1 MPYGLRVA
9 DEVTLEVFGGKL
21 RVKDSGLDVSKLAEA
36 ATQTASASFVATH
49 NNRPVLLL
57 GADSSSHQSNTVTP
71 IQAGIRVGQ
80 LLTVILVSNPSSQY
94 VIINDS
100 GNTQLNGRWY
110 VGASGVGLGSWLKVC
125 WDGSVWK
132 EVGRGPGGISASGT
146 VTHAEG
152 RGTNASG
159 SYAHA
164 EGSLNIAS
172 GDMGSHAEGSSCT
185 ASGLSAHAEGGSC
198 VASGD
203 RSHAQGSTCTASG
216 NRAHAEGGATTADGD
231 YSHAQGLYAK
241 ASRYGEYAQA
251 SGRFAA
257 DGDAQFTRSILR
269 NVTWDTS
276 WKELF
281 LDGASARWTLDD
293 EFSYACMITIAARMN
308 TGGAQ
313 CAHFTRRLTIER
325 TNGTV
330 TLRSGPAYVYGDHN
344 PNGDYSI
351 RITADD
357 INKSLKLEVKHDDG
371 ISAKDV
377 RWVSV
382 IEAVEIECMQA
393 APPP

>member
-1 MPYGLRVA
+1 MPYGLRGA
-9 DEVTLEVFGGKL
+9 DEVTLEVFGGRL

-36 ATQTASASFVATH
+36 AMQTASAGFIATH

-57 GADSSSHQSNTVTP
+57 SAAGSSYQSNTVTP
-71 IQAGIRVGQ
+71 IQPGIRVGQ
-80 LLTVILVSNPSSQY
+80 LLTIILVSNPSAQY
-94 VIINDS
+94 VTINDS
-100 GNTQLNGRWY
+100 GNCNLNGRWY
-110 VGASGVGLGSWLKVC
+110 VGAAGVGLGSWLKVC
-125 WDGSVWK
+125 WDTNTWK
-132 EVGRGPGGISASGT
+132 EVGRGAGAVSASGT

-164 EGSLNIAS
+164 EGSLTIAS

-185 ASGLSAHAEGGSC
+185 ASGQSAHAEGASC
-198 VASGD
+198 LASGD

-241 ASRYGEYAQA
+241 ASRYGEYVQA

-269 NVTWDTS
+269 NYTWDTS

-281 LDGASARWTLDD
+281 LDGVSARWLLADN
-293 EFSYACMITIAARMN
+293 FSYACSITIAARMN
-308 TGGAQ
+308 TGGAE

-325 TNGTV
+325 TDGTV
-330 TLRSGPAYVYGDHN
+330 SLRSGPSSTYGDHN